1 MSFLNSNP
9 ESADKHLRPNGCLVD
24 INSPQDENA
33 LFSRPLLSRSQ
44 SYSHFHIQEEGQ
56 DSGKQ
61 TSEDNRFGE
70 QNAVPQ
76 GSCHHLR
83 GGSSSRMDDTE
94 EDLEEAVSKQP
105 LHGRAGGVK
114 PEGAYAFFTQVNIP
128 NFVSLDHS
136 SAVGEDTLLYEPS
149 VVLVQ
154 QDQRPDAHCNIH

>member
-1 MSFLNSNP
+1 
-9 ESADKHLRPNGCLVD
+9 
-24 INSPQDENA
+24 
-33 LFSRPLLSRSQ
+33 
-44 SYSHFHIQEEGQ
+44 
-56 DSGKQ
+56 
-61 TSEDNRFGE
+61 
-70 QNAVPQ
+70 
-76 GSCHHLR
+76 
-83 GGSSSRMDDTE
+83 MDDTE